1 MFATLTNIYAFA
13 PAWITLPYFLIGI
26 ITIWTFLGPV
36 LYQSYVLKEQDFKQ
50 KYNAKWALVT
60 GGSSGIG
67 EQIARRL
74 AKQGINVV
82 IAALDNNLLHETVAD
97 LKAKYPDLQFRA
109 VGVDLSSKDF
119 MDKLIDATKDVEI
132 NLLFNNAGYITT
144 GFFAHTALEKTI
156 ANYNVNSTCT
166 IKITHHYLN
175 LMLQRKQK
183 GLIEFTS
190 SSGGFIPG
198 AMTGIYSATKAF
210 ITNFGASLAAETYE
224 HEIDILVVNP
234 SPIASNF
241 FANAG
246 GMAVLQLVKKTAQPP
261 IVIADTIF
269 RCAGRTT
276 VVDQGLYSV
285 IIRIFLKILDWNVF
299 ADIMATSVST
309 TGDYKNLQK
318 KVLEAQQKTQ

>member
-1 MFATLTNIYAFA
+1 MLGYVQSLFASL
-13 PAWITLPYFLIGI
+13 PAWITLPYFLIGLL
-26 ITIWTFLGPV
+26 TIWTFLGPV
-36 LYQSYVLKEQDFKQ
+36 IYQSYILQEQDFKK
-50 KYNAKWALVT
+50 KYGAKWALVT

-82 IAALDNNLLHETVAD
+82 IAALDNNLLHETVTD
-97 LKAKYPDLQFRA
+97 LKAKYPQLEFRA
-109 VGVDLSSKDF
+109 VGVDLSSDTY
-119 MDKLIDATKDVEI
+119 MEKLIEATKDVEI

-144 GFFAHTALEKTI
+144 GFFASTPLEKTL
-156 ANYNVNSTCT
+156 ANYNVNATCT
-166 IKITHHYLN
+166 IKITHHFLN
-175 LMLQRKQK
+175 LMVQRKQP

-210 ITNFGASLAAETYE
+210 ITNFGASLAAEVLE
-224 HEIDILVVNP
+224 DGIDILVVNP

-246 GMAVLQLVKKTAQPP
+246 GMAILQVVKKTAQPP
-261 IVIADTIF
+261 VVIADAIF
-269 RCAGRTT
+269 KCAGRTT

-285 IIRIFLKILDWNVF
+285 VIRIFLKMLDWNVF
-299 ADIMATSVST
+299 ADIMTSSVST
-309 TGDYKNLQK
+309 TGDYKNLK
-318 KVLEAQQKTQ
+318 KKELAAKTQ